1 MRRNLLFAVVFS
13 LLCLNISMAQPNIPV
28 SMEYCGIELT
38 FTPGARVKLAEYVKK
53 IHESPRYFNEMV
65 RRADMYMPFIEEA
78 FANVRVPQD
87 LKYLA
92 IQESALRPDVV
103 SKSNAVGFWQFKEA
117 AALQYGLRVNED
129 VDERSHIYRAS
140 EAAAMYLAK
149 SNQDFDNWVYAV
161 IAYYEG
167 LTGAVSYT
175 NPEYYSA
182 TKMSVNEDLHWYV
195 LKAIAHKIAYEE
207 ALKLPRSPEIYLY
220 PISSAGESNYRKLV
234 EENGVEEELFLQ
246 YNKWI
251 RPGKKLPKGETFTCY
266 IPKSG
271 EFYTGH
277 ITDPNKVQGGGTPVY
292 LASAAKPE
300 ADMNSLEA
308 LLDKQYEDKIIQP
321 KAENSETIPSGNSQ
335 PLKQNP
341 ERPIPPDLRYAALH
355 ALPAS
360 ELRANMYV
368 DFPLK
373 SDLHYNIQYVQFDG
387 TLTVEEIANHFVIP
401 VSDILVWNGLIP
413 GAEPR
418 IGSMIY
424 LAKPSKNEYHIVR
437 KGESLPDIAARHFT
451 SIGKVRKL
459 NRMDKG
465 DLRVYVGQKLY
476 LKKMKPKGERIM
488 ILSEESPEEAP
499 LFAENSRPVKPTEKP
514 GFVQMPA
521 SQPAPAIVD
530 MGKTSSRDVKPAQ
543 ETPAK
548 VQPQPAVKEETQEAV
563 QKVPMKWTYHT
574 VKSGET
580 LWVISQKYG
589 TKVEI
594 IKMVNKLTSDTLPEG
609 KVLRIFAKA
618 ELVKE

>member
-1 MRRNLLFAVVFS
+1 MRRNLLLTAAFS
-13 LLCLNISMAQPNIPV
+13 LLCVNVFFAQPVIP
-28 SMEYCGIELT
+28 SAMNYCGIELT
-38 FTPGARVKLAEYVKK
+38 FTPGARTKLTEYVKK

-103 SKSNAVGFWQFKEA
+103 SKSNAVGFWQFKEPA
-117 AALQYGLRVNED
+117 AVQYGLRVNAE

-140 EAAAMYLAK
+140 EAAAMYIAK
-149 SNQDFDNWVYAV
+149 SNQDFDNWLYAV

-182 TKMSVNEDLHWYV
+182 TRMTITEDFHWYA
-195 LKAIAHKIAYEE
+195 LKAIAHKIAYED
-207 ALKLPRSPEIYLY
+207 ALKMPRSPEIYLY
-220 PISSAGESNYRKLV
+220 PVSTAGETNYRKIV
-234 EENGVEEELFLQ
+234 EENGVDEETFLM

-251 RPGKKLPKGETFTCY
+251 RPGTKLPKGETYTCY

-277 ITDPNKVQGGGTPVY
+277 ITDPNKVAGGGTPVFY
-292 LASAAKPE
+292 ASVDRPE
-300 ADMNSLEA
+300 ADMNSLES
-308 LLDKQYEDKIIQP
+308 LLDKQYEDKITPPANAHSDTQP
-321 KAENSETIPSGNSQ
+321 MT
-335 PLKQNP
+335 QNP
-341 ERPIPPDLRYAALH
+341 ERPVPADLRYAALH

-373 SDLHYNIQYVQFDG
+373 SDLHYGLQYVQYDG
-387 TLTVEEIANHFVIP
+387 TMTIEEIANRFLIP
-401 VSDILVWNGLIP
+401 ITDILVWNGLIP

-418 IGSMIY
+418 MGSMVY
-424 LAKPSKNEYHIVR
+424 LDKPSKNEYHVVR
-437 KGESLPDIAARHFT
+437 SGESLPDIAARHFT
-451 SIGKVRKL
+451 SINKLRKL
-459 NRMDKG
+459 NRMEKG
-465 DLRVYVGQKLY
+465 NLKIYVGQKLY
-476 LKKMKPKGERIM
+476 LKNKKPVEERLI
-488 ILSEESPEEAP
+488 ILSEEPAETQTTSHTTAAAKPAFVPVAVPAQPEVIDLAKTNTRE
-499 LFAENSRPVKPTEKP
+499 VKP
-514 GFVQMPA
+514 VA
-521 SQPAPAIVD
+521 QPA
-530 MGKTSSRDVKPAQ
+530 T
-543 ETPAK
+543 
-548 VQPQPAVKEETQEAV
+548 QPATPPVVQQAAAPAPVAAQPVEEPV

-574 VKSGET
+574 VKSGDT
-580 LWVISQKYG
+580 LWQISQKYG

-594 IKMVNKLTSDTLPEG
+594 IKMVNKLTSDSLPEG

-618 ELVKE
+618 EMVRE

>member
-1 MRRNLLFAVVFS
+1 MRRNLLITVVFS
-13 LLCLNISMAQPNIPV
+13 LLCLNISVAQPNIPG
-28 SMEYCGIELT
+28 SMEYCGIVLT
-38 FTPGARVKLAEYVKK
+38 FTPGAKVKLAEYVKK

-117 AALQYGLRVNED
+117 AALQYGLRVNEE

-167 LTGAVSYT
+167 LTGAVGYT

-182 TKMSVNEDLHWYV
+182 TKMTVTEDLHWYV

-220 PISSAGESNYRKLV
+220 PVSSMGESSYRKLV

-251 RPGKKLPKGETFTCY
+251 RPGKKLPRGEAFTCY

-277 ITDPNKVQGGGTPVY
+277 ITDPNKVQGGGVPVY
-292 LASAAKPE
+292 LASSAQPD

-308 LLDKQYEDKIIQP
+308 LLDKQYEDKITSP
-321 KAENSETIPSGNSQ
+321 KADNTSTTPSGNPQ
-335 PLKQNP
+335 PLQQNP
-341 ERPIPPDLRYAALH
+341 ERPVPADLRYAALH

-360 ELRANMYV
+360 ELRANSYV

-373 SDLHYNIQYVQFDG
+373 SDLHYGIQYVQFDG
-387 TLTVEEIANHFVIP
+387 TLTVEEIANQFVIP
-401 VSDILVWNGLIP
+401 ISDILVWNGLIP

-418 IGSMIY
+418 LGSMIY
-424 LAKPSKNEYHIVR
+424 LDKPSKNEYHIVR

-459 NRMDKG
+459 NRLDKG
-465 DLRVYVGQKLY
+465 DLKIYVGQKLY
-476 LKKMKPKGERIM
+476 LKKIKPKGERMM
-488 ILSEESPEEAP
+488 ILSEEAETT
-499 LFAENSRPVKPTEKP
+499 LLAENTGSGKSEKI
-514 GFVQMPA
+514 GFVQVPA
-521 SQPAPAIVD
+521 PQPAPAIVD
-530 MGKTSSRDVKPAQ
+530 IGNTASRDVKPI
-543 ETPAK
+543 EVTPEK
-548 VQPQPAVKEETQEAV
+548 VQPAPPAQSPVKEEAV

-574 VKSGET
+574 VKAGDS
-580 LWVISQKYG
+580 LWQISQKYG